1 MRLKIVIASVA
12 ASIIFALSACS
23 NGKSPKAITRARL
36 DSFPDPVRP
45 VIEAM
50 AKNDKDKFASLI
62 LYPLQREYPLH
73 DINNKAEMLR
83 AYDFIVDDSLHR
95 AIASSKAADWSQNG
109 WRGWSLLDGQY
120 VWVDDSIYSI
130 PYMGKA
136 EQALRDTLVARDLA
150 SLSMSLSKGW
160 TPECCFRQ
168 KDGKH
173 IYRIDRSTKEGVK
186 PTYRLLM
193 YTDTDKMRGE
203 PDRNLQGYRE
213 AEGSMLIITYYFAYD
228 DGSRVIVT
236 PEPVDS
242 PYPTLQIE
250 GHGIASGT
258 SMDLLKAYWLDMLP
272 TTDDTATPPAK

>member
-1 MRLKIVIASVA
+1 
-12 ASIIFALSACS
+12 
-23 NGKSPKAITRARL
+23 
-36 DSFPDPVRP
+36 
-45 VIEAM
+45 
-50 AKNDKDKFASLI
+50 
-62 LYPLQREYPLH
+62 
-73 DINNKAEMLR
+73 
-83 AYDFIVDDSLHR
+83 
-95 AIASSKAADWSQNG
+95 
-109 WRGWSLLDGQY
+109 
-120 VWVDDSIYSI
+120 
-130 PYMGKA
+130 
-136 EQALRDTLVARDLA
+136 
-150 SLSMSLSKGW
+150 MSLSKGW

-272 TTDDTATPPAK
+272 TTDNTATAPAK